1 MEQMTEF
8 RHFPSE
14 SIDSILAE
22 IELDDYEQ
30 LVSNICNQINEYYKR
45 LPEFDGKKPK
55 LIIGLS
61 GGIDST
67 IVSYL
72 ATKAVGSKNVIT
84 VSMPAYDGDD
94 SVEKANLVSKILGTE
109 HYTIPINSIVEAETK
124 NINQYFPIDPE
135 TETGKIR
142 TGNYASRARVA
153 VLYDIAREV
162 NGKILG
168 TGNRT
173 EFVQGYAAKW
183 GTPISFDFGVLDDLY
198 KVDVYAIA
206 EVLGVPQEIIDAV
219 PTTGYYKGQSHEEE
233 LGATLENQDVAAYL
247 LFEKNMSK
255 EAIVKEF
262 GASTDYIDSML
273 QRYSRSADKRVIRQE
288 HVILRN
294 FGGENVQ

>member
-1 MEQMTEF
+1 MKQF
-8 RHFPSE
+8 KHFPPE
-14 SIDSILAE
+14 SIDYVLSE
-22 IELDDYEQ
+22 IRLDDYEQ
-30 LVSNICNQINEYYKR
+30 TVSNICNQISEYYQR
-45 LPEFDGKKPK
+45 LPKFDGKKPK

-67 IVSYL
+67 IVSHL
-72 ATKAVGSKNVIT
+72 ATRAVGAENVIT
-84 VSMPAYDGDD
+84 INMPAYDEDE
-94 SVEKANLVSKILGTE
+94 SIEKSNLVSRVLETE
-109 HYTIPINSIVEAETK
+109 HYIIPIKSIVEAEVQ
-124 NINQYFPIDPE
+124 NISKYFPINSE
-135 TETGKIR
+135 IETGKIR

-206 EVLGVPQEIIDAV
+206 EVLGVSQEIIDAV
-219 PTTGYYKGQSHEEE
+219 STTGYYKGQSHEEE
-233 LGATLENQDVAAYL
+233 LGATLEEQDVAAYL
-247 LFEKNMSK
+247 LFEKGMSK

-262 GASTDYIDSML
+262 GASADYLDSML
-273 QRYSRSADKRVIRQE
+273 QRYSRSADKRAIRQE
-288 HVILRN
+288 HVALRN
-294 FGGENVQ
+294 FGGDNVQ

>member
-1 MEQMTEF
+1 MKEF
-8 RHFPSE
+8 KHFPPE
-14 SIDSILAE
+14 SMDSVLAE
-22 IELDDYEQ
+22 IKLDDYQ
-30 LVSNICNQINEYYKR
+30 QVVSDICHQISEYYKKF
-45 LPEFDGKKPK
+45 PEVAGKKLK

-72 ATKAVGSKNVIT
+72 ATRAVGAENLIT
-84 VSMPAYDGDD
+84 VNMPAYDGDE
-94 SVEKANLVSKILGTE
+94 SVEKSNLVSRILGTE
-109 HYTIPINSIVEAETK
+109 HYTIPINPIVETEVK
-124 NINQYFPIDPE
+124 NISKYLPIDPN
-135 TETGKIR
+135 TKTGKIR
-142 TGNYASRARVA
+142 IGNYASRARVA
-153 VLYDIAREV
+153 VLYDIAREF

-198 KVDVYAIA
+198 KVDIYAIA
-206 EVLGVPQEIIDAV
+206 KVLGVPQEIIDAV

-233 LGATLENQDVAAYL
+233 LGATLEEQDVAAYL
-247 LFEKNMSK
+247 LFEKGISK

-262 GASTDYIDSML
+262 GASSDYLDSML
-273 QRYSRSADKRVIRQE
+273 QRYSRSADKREIRQE
-288 HVILRN
+288 HVTLRD

>member
-1 MEQMTEF
+1 MKEF
-8 RHFPSE
+8 KHFSKE
-14 SIDSILAE
+14 SIDQVLSE
-22 IELDDYEQ
+22 IRNEDYQE
-30 LVSNICNQINEYYKR
+30 LVSNTCNQISEYYQG
-45 LPEFDGKKPK
+45 LPQFDGKTPK

-72 ATKAVGSKNVIT
+72 ATRAVGAENVIT

-124 NINQYFPIDPE
+124 NINQYFPIDLE

-142 TGNYASRARVA
+142 NGNYASRARVA

-206 EVLGVPQEIIDAV
+206 EVLGVSQEIIDAV

-233 LGATLENQDVAAYL
+233 LGATLEEQDVAAYL
-247 LFEKNMSK
+247 LFEKGMCK
-255 EAIVKEF
+255 KAIVEEF
-262 GASTDYIDSML
+262 GASADYLDSML

-288 HVILRN
+288 HVTLRN
-294 FGGENVQ
+294 FGGENV

>member
-1 MEQMTEF
+1 MKEF
-8 RHFPSE
+8 KHFPPE
-14 SIDSILAE
+14 SIDSVLAE
-22 IELDDYEQ
+22 IKLDGYKKV
-30 LVSNICNQINEYYKR
+30 VSDICNQISQYYQK
-45 LPEFDGKKPK
+45 LPKFDRKKPK
-55 LIIGLS
+55 LITGLS

-72 ATKAVGSKNVIT
+72 ATRAVGAENVIT
-84 VSMPAYDGDD
+84 VNMPAYEEDE
-94 SVEKANLVSKILGTE
+94 SVEKSNLVSKILGTE
-109 HYTIPINSIVEAETK
+109 HYTIPITSIV
-124 NINQYFPIDPE
+124 
-135 TETGKIR
+135 
-142 TGNYASRARVA
+142 GNYASRARVA

-198 KVDVYAIA
+198 KMDVYAIA

-233 LGATLENQDVAAYL
+233 LGATLEEQDVAAYL
-247 LFEKNMSK
+247 LFEKGMSK
-255 EAIVKEF
+255 QAIVEEL
-262 GASTDYIDSML
+262 GASVDYLDSML
-273 QRYSRSADKRVIRQE
+273 QRYSRSADKRAIRQE
-288 HVILRN
+288 HVTLRN

>member
-1 MEQMTEF
+1 MKQF
-8 RHFPSE
+8 KHFPSK
-14 SIDSILAE
+14 SIDSVLTE
-22 IELDDYEQ
+22 IRLNDYESV
-30 LVSNICNQINEYYKR
+30 VSNICHQISEYYHK
-45 LPEFDGKKPK
+45 LLEFDGKKPK

-67 IVSYL
+67 IVSYI
-72 ATKAVGSKNVIT
+72 ATRAVGAENVIIVT
-84 VSMPAYDGDD
+84 MPAYDGDE
-94 SVEKANLVSKILGTE
+94 SVEKSNLVSRVLGTE
-109 HYTIPINSIVEAETK
+109 HYTIPINSIVEAEIQ
-124 NINQYFPIDPE
+124 NIGKYFPIDTN

-233 LGATLENQDVAAYL
+233 LGATLEEQDVTVYL
-247 LFEKNMSK
+247 LFEKGTSK
-255 EAIVKEF
+255 KTIVREF
-262 GASTDYIDSML
+262 GASADYLDSML
-273 QRYSRSADKRVIRQE
+273 QRYSRSADKRAIRQE
-288 HVILRN
+288 HVSLRN
-294 FGGENVQ
+294 F

>member
-1 MEQMTEF
+1 MKEF

-14 SIDSILAE
+14 TIDSVLAE
-22 IELDDYEQ
+22 IKLEDYKQ
-30 LVSNICNQINEYYKR
+30 IVSDVCNQINEYYQK

-72 ATKAVGSKNVIT
+72 ATRAVGAENVIT
-84 VSMPAYDGDD
+84 INMPAYDGDE
-94 SVEKANLVSKILGTE
+94 SVEKANLVSKILGTG
-109 HYTIPINSIVEAETK
+109 HYTIPINSIVEAETD
-124 NINQYFPIDPE
+124 NISKYFPIKPE
-135 TETGKIR
+135 SETGKIR
-142 TGNYASRARVA
+142 TGNYASRTRVA

-198 KVDVYAIA
+198 KADVYAIA

-219 PTTGYYKGQSHEEE
+219 PTTGYYKGQSHEAE
-233 LGATLENQDVAAYL
+233 LGATLEEQDVAAYL
-247 LFEKNMSK
+247 LFEKGMSK
-255 EAIVKEF
+255 EEIVKGF
-262 GASTDYIDSML
+262 GASADYLDSML

-288 HVILRN
+288 HVTLRN

>member
-1 MEQMTEF
+1 MKEF
-8 RHFPSE
+8 KHFPEE
-14 SIDSILAE
+14 SIDQVLSE
-22 IELDDYEQ
+22 IRFADYEQ
-30 LVSNICNQINEYYKR
+30 VVSDICNQISEYHEG

-72 ATKAVGSKNVIT
+72 ATRAVGAENVIT
-84 VSMPAYDGDD
+84 VNMPAYDGDE
-94 SVEKANLVSKILGTE
+94 SVEKSNLVSRVLGTE
-109 HYTIPINSIVEAETK
+109 HYTIPINPIVEAEVK
-124 NINQYFPIDPE
+124 NISKCFPIDQGN
-135 TETGKIR
+135 ETGKIR
-142 TGNYASRARVA
+142 IGNYASRARVA

-183 GTPISFDFGVLDDLY
+183 GTPISFDFGILDDLY
-198 KVDVYAIA
+198 KADVYGIA

-233 LGATLENQDVAAYL
+233 LGAKLEEQDVAAYL
-247 LFEKNMSK
+247 LFEKRMSK
-255 EAIVKEF
+255 EAIVNEF
-262 GASTDYIDSML
+262 GSSSDYLNSML
-273 QRYSRSADKRVIRQE
+273 QRYSRSADKRAIRQE
-288 HVILRN
+288 HVIIRD

>member
-1 MEQMTEF
+1 MKEF
-8 RHFPSE
+8 KNFPKRNIEKVLSKIK
-14 SIDSILAE
+14 IDNYKS
-22 IELDDYEQ
+22 
-30 LVSNICNQINEYYKR
+30 LVTNICNQIKQYYQK

-72 ATKAVGSKNVIT
+72 AAEAVGAENMLT
-84 VSMPAYDGDD
+84 VNMPAYKGDE
-94 SVEKANLVSKILGTE
+94 SIEKADLVSKILGTE
-109 HYTIPINSIVEAETK
+109 HYTIPINPIVKTETK
-124 NINQYFPIDPE
+124 IISKYFPINKK

-153 VLYDIAREV
+153 IIYDIAREV

-173 EFVQGYAAKW
+173 ELVQGYAAKW

-198 KVDVYAIA
+198 KVDVYEIA
-206 EVLGVPQEIIDAV
+206 KSLGVPQEIIDAV

-233 LGATLENQDVAAYL
+233 LGATLEEQDAAAYL
-247 LFEKNMSK
+247 LFEKGM
-255 EAIVKEF
+255 VKEEIAREF
-262 GASTDYIDSML
+262 NASADYLDSMM
-273 QRYSRSADKRVIRQE
+273 QRYSRSADKRAIRQE
-288 HVILRN
+288 HVTIRN

>member
-1 MEQMTEF
+1 MKQFE
-8 RHFPSE
+8 HFPPE
-14 SIDSILAE
+14 SIGAVLAE
-22 IELDDYEQ
+22 IRLDDYEQ
-30 LVSNICNQINEYYKR
+30 VVSDVCSQISAYYQK

-72 ATKAVGSKNVIT
+72 AIRAVGSENVIT
-84 VSMPAYDGDD
+84 VNMPAYDGDE
-94 SVEKANLVSKILGTE
+94 SVYKSNLVSRILGTE
-109 HYTIPINSIVEAETK
+109 HYTIPINPIVEAETK
-124 NINQYFPIDPE
+124 NICNYFPIDSN
-135 TETGKIR
+135 TKTGKIR

-206 EVLGVPQEIIDAV
+206 EVLGVPQEIIDTI

-233 LGATLENQDVAAYL
+233 LGAKLEEQDVAAYL
-247 LFEKNMSK
+247 LFEKGMSK

-262 GASTDYIDSML
+262 GASSDYLDSML
-273 QRYSRSADKRVIRQE
+273 QRYSRSADKRTIKQE
-288 HVILRN
+288 HVTLRN
-294 FGGENVQ
+294 FGGNNVQ

>member
-1 MEQMTEF
+1 MKKFE
-8 RHFPSE
+8 HFPLE
-14 SIDSILAE
+14 SIDSVLAE
-22 IELDDYEQ
+22 IKLDDYEQ
-30 LVSNICNQINEYYKR
+30 AVSDICNQISEYYQR

-72 ATKAVGSKNVIT
+72 ATRAVGTENVIT
-84 VSMPAYDGDD
+84 VNMPAYDGDE
-94 SVEKANLVSKILGTE
+94 SVEKSNLVSRILGTE
-109 HYTIPINSIVEAETK
+109 HYSIPINSIVEAEVD
-124 NINQYFPIDPE
+124 NISKDFPIDSN

-142 TGNYASRARVA
+142 RGNLASRARVA

-206 EVLGVPQEIIDAV
+206 EVLDVPQEIIDAV

-233 LGATLENQDVAAYL
+233 LGATLEEQDVAAYL
-247 LFEKNMSK
+247 LFEKGMSK

-262 GASTDYIDSML
+262 GASANYLDSML
-273 QRYSRSADKRVIRQE
+273 QRYSRSVDKRVIRQE
-288 HVILRN
+288 HVTLRN

>member
-1 MEQMTEF
+1 MKEF
-8 RHFPSE
+8 KHFPSE
-14 SIDSILAE
+14 SIDSVLAE
-22 IELDDYEQ
+22 IRLGDYEQ
-30 LVSNICNQINEYYKR
+30 AVSDICIQISEYYQNV
-45 LPEFDGKKPK
+45 PEFGGKKPK

-72 ATKAVGSKNVIT
+72 ATRAVGAENIIT
-84 VSMPAYDGDD
+84 VNMPAYDGDE
-94 SVEKANLVSKILGTE
+94 SVEKSNLISRMIETE
-109 HYTIPINSIVEAETK
+109 HYSISIKPIVESEVQ
-124 NINQYFPIDPE
+124 NINKYFPIDPNN
-135 TETGKIR
+135 ETGKIR

-183 GTPISFDFGVLDDLY
+183 GTPISFDYGVLDDLY

-206 EVLGVPQEIIDAV
+206 EVLGVPREIIDAV

-233 LGATLENQDVAAYL
+233 LGATLEEQDVAAYL
-247 LFEKNMSK
+247 LFETGMSK

-262 GASTDYIDSML
+262 GASADYIDSML
-273 QRYSRSADKRVIRQE
+273 QRYSRSEDKRAIRQE
-288 HVILRN
+288 HITIRD

>member
-1 MEQMTEF
+1 MKKF
-8 RHFPSE
+8 KHFPPE
-14 SIDSILAE
+14 SIDSVLAE
-22 IELDDYEQ
+22 IKLDDYQ
-30 LVSNICNQINEYYKR
+30 QVVPDICGQISEYYQK

-72 ATKAVGSKNVIT
+72 ATRAVGAKNVIT
-84 VSMPAYDGDD
+84 VNMPAYDSDE
-94 SVEKANLVSKILGTE
+94 SVEKANLVSRMLGTE
-109 HYTIPINSIVEAETK
+109 HYTIPINSIVEAEIQ
-124 NINQYFPIDPE
+124 NISQHFPIDPE

-153 VLYDIAREV
+153 VLYDIAREA

-206 EVLGVPQEIIDAV
+206 EVLGVPQKIIESA
-219 PTTGYYKGQSHEEE
+219 PTTGYYKGQSHEQE
-233 LGATLENQDVAAYL
+233 LGATLEEQDVAAFL
-247 LFEKNMSK
+247 LFEKGMSK
-255 EAIVKEF
+255 NEIIEKF
-262 GASTDYIDSML
+262 GASADYLDSMI
-273 QRYSRSADKRVIRQE
+273 QRYSRSADKRAIRQE
-288 HVILRN
+288 HVKVRD

>member
-1 MEQMTEF
+1 MNQF
-8 RHFPSE
+8 KHFPLE
-14 SIDSILAE
+14 SIDSVLAE
-22 IELDDYEQ
+22 IRLEDYERV
-30 LVSNICNQINEYYKR
+30 VSDICNQISEYYQK
-45 LPEFDGKKPK
+45 LPVFDEKKPK

-72 ATKAVGSKNVIT
+72 ATRALGADNVIT
-84 VSMPAYDGDD
+84 VNMPAYDGDE
-94 SVEKANLVSKILGTE
+94 SVEKSDLISRILGTE
-109 HYTIPINSIVEAETK
+109 HHTIPIDPIVEAEIK
-124 NINQYFPIDPE
+124 NINQYFPIDTD
-135 TETGKIR
+135 TETGRIR

-233 LGATLENQDVAAYL
+233 LGATLEEQDVAAYL
-247 LFEKNMSK
+247 LFEKGMSK
-255 EAIVKEF
+255 EEIVREF
-262 GASTDYIDSML
+262 GASADYLDTML
-273 QRYSRSADKRVIRQE
+273 QRYSRSVDKRAIRQE
-288 HVILRN
+288 HVTLRN